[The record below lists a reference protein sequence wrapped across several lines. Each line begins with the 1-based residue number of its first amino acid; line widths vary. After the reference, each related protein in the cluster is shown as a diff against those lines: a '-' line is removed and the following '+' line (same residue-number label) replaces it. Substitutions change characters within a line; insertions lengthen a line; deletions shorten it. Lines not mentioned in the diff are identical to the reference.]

1 MGGREGGGEVG
12 GVGVEGGG
20 GGGGFEEEDWGR
32 HGRWGL
38 VGLWVRRWWRG
49 GGGWVRGIVIYVS
62 RGYITGL

>member
-32 HGRWGL
+32 HCK
-38 VGLWVRRWWRG
+38 
-49 GGGWVRGIVIYVS
+49 
-62 RGYITGL
+62 